1 MYILGIETSCDE
13 TSVSIIEDG
22 QKIVVNEI
30 FTQKIHKRYGGVVPE
45 VASRNHII
53 KIFDVLEAALE
64 DSSMTLQDIDAVA
77 VTQGPGLLG
86 ALLVGLNAAKAIA
99 YSLKVPLIP
108 VNHIEAHLFANI
120 LTYSDL
126 KPPFLGVILSGGH
139 TTMIKVKDFHKYKLI
154 GETRD
159 DAIGESFDKVAKMLD
174 LGYPGGPII
183 DKIAKK
189 GNENAFEFP
198 IPVPKDSFYDFS
210 FSGLKSAVRRFLYEN
225 KNIKVEDVAAS
236 FQKAA
241 IGAVTLRLKKYIKEN
256 KIDKVV
262 VAGGVAANSYLRAKI
277 SELADKYKIKYYI
290 PPLKLCT
297 DNAAMIASLGYFLL
311 KKNGPMS
318 KKEYLKLNA
327 KARMDIV

>member
-22 QKIVVNEI
+22 QKIIVNEI

-64 DSSMTLQDIDAVA
+64 DSGIKLKNIDAVA

-86 ALLVGLNAAKAIA
+86 ALLVGLNAAKSIA

-120 LTYSDL
+120 LTYPEL

-139 TTMIKVKDFHKYKLI
+139 TTMINVEDFHKYKLI

-159 DAIGESFDKVAKMLD
+159 DAIGESFDKVAKMLG

-183 DKIAKK
+183 DRISQK
-189 GNENAFEFP
+189 GNSEAFDFP
-198 IPVPKDSFYDFS
+198 IPVPKDNFYDFS
-210 FSGLKSAVRRFLYEN
+210 FSGLKSALRRFINEN
-225 KNIKVEDVAAS
+225 KKAKVEDVAAS

-256 KIDKVV
+256 RIDRIVI
-262 VAGGVAANSYLRAKI
+262 AGGVAANSYLRNQI
-277 SELADKYKIKYYI
+277 STIAEENEIKYYI
-290 PPLKLCT
+290 PPLNLCT

-318 KKEYLKLNA
+318 KSKYLKLNA